1 MGEVVVSG
9 FLPLAVVIAL
19 LAGLISFLS
28 PCVLPLIPGYLAVLG
43 GSVSNKSPIV
53 PTLIFVS
60 TFTLIFASFG
70 IAFGQLGS
78 YLVEYQQILNRVFGI
93 LLIALGL
100 IFAGYG
106 NRAQLQFKLPIK
118 TATKAQPVL
127 LGVVFAVG
135 WTPCIGPTLAAVQ
148 TLALTEATAAKGALL
163 SISYGIGLG
172 LPFLLISFAA
182 TKSISITQRLRAKQ
196 QLFIRLGSGF
206 LILLGILLLSGIWI
220 ELMTWLQQQ
229 YASFVVPL

>member
-9 FLPLAVVIAL
+9 FLPLAVGIAL

-182 TKSISITQRLRAKQ
+182 TKSISITQRLRSKQ

>member
-9 FLPLAVVIAL
+9 FLPLAVVIAM

-43 GSVSNKSPIV
+43 GSVSTKSPIL
-53 PTLIFVS
+53 PTAIFVS

-70 IAFGQLGS
+70 MAFGQLGS
-78 YLVEYQQILNRVFGI
+78 YLVEYQQILNRIFGV
-93 LLIALGL
+93 LLIALGF
-100 IFAGYG
+100 IFAGFG
-106 NRAQLQFKLPIK
+106 NRAQMQFKLPIK
-118 TATKAQPVL
+118 TATKTQPVL
-127 LGVVFAVG
+127 LGIVFAVG

-182 TKSISITQRLRAKQ
+182 TKSTSITQRLRSKQ

-206 LILLGILLLSGIWI
+206 LILLGILLLSGIWNN
-220 ELMTWLQQQ
+220 LMNWLQQQ

>member
-43 GSVSNKSPIV
+43 GSVSNKSPV
-53 PTLIFVS
+53 LPTAIFVA

-78 YLVEYQQILNRVFGI
+78 YLVEYQTILNRIFGI

-118 TATKAQPVL
+118 TATKVQPVL
-127 LGVVFAVG
+127 LGIVFAVG

-182 TKSISITQRLRAKQ
+182 TKSIAITQRLRAKQ

-206 LILLGILLLSGIWI
+206 LILLGILLLSGIWLDLI
-220 ELMTWLQQQ
+220 NWLQQQ